1 MKTIILLLVLAA
13 ASIATPRNQPT
24 VPPTPARNSTSP
36 SRNNTMSTSGCKSST
51 LRWGQIRPTLFSSLH
66 SKITFEVEVDGRYY
80 YGKLPFHKD
89 TDYQKQW
96 CSDDTGFCVT
106 HASGATDK
114 SLTIMFNGLLYH
126 HSGPDKIYT
135 HDPDAFNYEYWDCV
149 S

>member
-1 MKTIILLLVLAA
+1 MRCAKKQATELHPNAPLPFFFLLL
-13 ASIATPRNQPT
+13 SH
-24 VPPTPARNSTSP
+24 SYSSSS
-36 SRNNTMSTSGCKSST
+36 SRNNTMSASGCRSST

-66 SKITFEVEVDGRYY
+66 SKITFEVDGRYF
-80 YGKLPFHKD
+80 GKLSFHKD

-96 CSDDTGFCVT
+96 CTDDPGFCVT

-114 SLTIMFNGLLYH
+114 SLTIMFNGLLYYH
-126 HSGPDKIYT
+126 AEPNKIYT